1 MHSIRLREPWQCSTV
16 DEITRFRRRFGKR
29 TGLEADDRVELV
41 VEGNANKTRITLN
54 GSLIHSGSVAAMHCD
69 ITKLLLP
76 RNELVI
82 ECASQ
87 PNDVRLE
94 IYTAG
99 SV

>member
-1 MHSIRLREPWQCSTV
+1 M
-16 DEITRFRRRFGKR
+16 
-29 TGLEADDRVELV
+29 ELV
-41 VEGNANKTRITLN
+41 IEGNADETRVTLN

-87 PNDVRLE
+87 PNEVRLE
-94 IYTAG
+94 IHPGT
-99 SV
+99 